1 MNATQSEGDSK
12 QARER
17 EGEIWRE
24 IEGER
29 QTTTAVISL

>member
-17 EGEIWRE
+17 GRDMER
-24 IEGER
+24 EGER
-29 QTTTAVISL
+29 QTTTAVIPL